1 MFWIVSFFFDPNI
14 EGYIGSD
21 RNINGNPLIWA
32 VVNNGGCCVDWWVNA
47 SKRDSFS
54 LDARYDGN
62 FKEIKIDANYANS
75 LYGNSSTLQPNSI
88 RITYLIRYS
97 K

>member
-1 MFWIVSFFFDPNI
+1 MFWIVSFYFAPNI

-21 RNINGNPLIWA
+21 RNVNGSPLIWDG
-32 VVNNGGCCVDWWVNA
+32 NNGCCVDWWIDVSN
-47 SKRDSFS
+47 RDSFA
-54 LDARYDGN
+54 LDESYYGN